1 MTSTKFVGLLIDTVV
16 CLTLAKWETVSG
28 QFGGYLTAL
37 ARRPPFAVRLGSY
50 IELLRYPSRAAI
62 LAVIYVS
69 MITLLASCK
78 KCLDQMTSSG
88 CMIIT

>member
-50 IELLRYPSRAAI
+50 IELLRYPAGVNANSQLTFSVNHLIRP
-62 LAVIYVS
+62 VGP
-69 MITLLASCK
+69 T
-78 KCLDQMTSSG
+78 
-88 CMIIT
+88 